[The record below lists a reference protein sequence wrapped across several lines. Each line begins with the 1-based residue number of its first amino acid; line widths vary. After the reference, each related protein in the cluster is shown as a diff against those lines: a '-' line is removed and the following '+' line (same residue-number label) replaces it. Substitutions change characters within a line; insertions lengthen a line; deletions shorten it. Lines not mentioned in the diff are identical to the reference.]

1 MSTLLPAASLAVP
14 SIAPSAPRTA
24 DSAGTRFRRPSP
36 LRRAAANLT
45 DFAVWVGC
53 ALGAGVLA
61 AIALPGD
68 AGALGFIV
76 AFVGAT
82 LLFGVVQVAL
92 LSRGQTVGKRLLKER
107 VLVERTREPAGLLRM
122 FFRETIGKM
131 ISGLFLGLGYWW
143 ILFDRR
149 GQGWHDKLVG
159 TVVQTT
165 AE

>member
-1 MSTLLPAASLAVP
+1 MSTPLASTSFAVP
-14 SIAPSAPRTA
+14 TTAPSASPAAENTA
-24 DSAGTRFRRPSP
+24 ARYRRPSP
-36 LRRAAANLT
+36 LRRAAANFT
-45 DFAVWVGC
+45 DFAIWAGC
-53 ALGAGVLA
+53 ALGAGLLA
-61 AIALPGD
+61 AIVLPGE
-68 AGALGFIV
+68 AGAIGFLMAIP
-76 AFVGAT
+76 GAT
-82 LLFGVVQVAL
+82 LLFGVVQIAL

-107 VLVERTREPAGLLRM
+107 VLVEHTREPAGLLRM

-131 ISGLFLGLGYWW
+131 ISGLFLGIGYWW